1 MTEQRPGEHM
11 AAEIAQQPDVLAGL
25 VARQAE
31 IAEVAEKISQRPPRF
46 ALLAARGSSDHAALY
61 AKYLIEVL
69 LGLPAGLVSPSTATL
84 YGARPDL
91 RDVLFV
97 TVSQSGGSP
106 DLIEVTETARRQG
119 ALTVSVTNTP
129 ESPLRAA
136 SELGVDI
143 GAGVEKAVAATKTY
157 SATLMALYLLIDAV
171 RGGKA
176 ADAEKIGELARQTLD
191 GAEEGVQRAV
201 DRYRFVDRVLT
212 TGRGYSYA
220 SALEGSLKLAET
232 SYLAARAYSGA
243 DLLHGPVA
251 AVDGETAVL
260 AVTSAGHGGRAM
272 HEVLEAV
279 SKRGA
284 DVLAVG
290 SAAAEVPAALRIDVA
305 PTVEELAPILE
316 ILPIQRI
323 ALGLSLARGG
333 DPDSPRGLLKVTTTR
348 CASRWAST
356 PAARRPGPPW
366 STPPARCWASGAAK
380 APTRTRTRPRSPRT
394 GSPARSPRRSAPT
407 TPGRCVRAS
416 SAWPGSAS

>member
-1 MTEQRPGEHM
+1 MTQLRPGEHM
-11 AAEIAQQPDVLAGL
+11 AAEISAQPSVLAGL
-25 VARQAE
+25 VERRSG
-31 IAEVAEKISQRPPRF
+31 IAAVAEKISQNPPRF
-46 ALLAARGSSDHAALY
+46 ALLAARGSSDHGALY

-91 RDVLFV
+91 RDVLFI

-106 DLIEVTETARRQG
+106 DLIEATEAARRQG

-157 SATLMALYLLIDAV
+157 SATLMALYLFIDAI
-171 RGGKA
+171 RGGKGEDA
-176 ADAEKIGELARQTLD
+176 AKIGELAQQTLD
-191 GAEEGVQRAV
+191 GSVEGVQRAV

-220 SALEGSLKLAET
+220 SALEASLKLAET

-260 AVTSAGHGGRAM
+260 AATSLGRGGEAM
-272 HEVLEAV
+272 REVLEAV
-279 SKRGA
+279 GERGA

-290 SAAAEVPAALRIDVA
+290 SAANDVPAALRIPVA
-305 PTVEELAPILE
+305 PTVEELAPVLE

-333 DPDSPRGLLKVTTTR
+333 NPDNPRGLLKVTKTR
-348 CASRWAST
+348 
-356 PAARRPGPPW
+356 
-366 STPPARCWASGAAK
+366 
-380 APTRTRTRPRSPRT
+380 
-394 GSPARSPRRSAPT
+394 
-407 TPGRCVRAS
+407 
-416 SAWPGSAS
+416 

>member
-1 MTEQRPGEHM
+1 MMPQQGPGEHM
-11 AAEIAQQPDVLAGL
+11 ATEIAQQPDILAGL

-31 IAEVAEKISQRPPRF
+31 IATVAETISQRPPRF

-106 DLIEVTETARRQG
+106 DLIEVTQAAREQG

-129 ESPLRAA
+129 DSPLRAA
-136 SELGVDI
+136 AELSVDV
-143 GAGVEKAVAATKTY
+143 GAGVEQAVAATKTY
-157 SATLMALYLLIDAV
+157 SATLLALYLLIDAV
-171 RGGKA
+171 RGGKG
-176 ADAEKIGELARQTLD
+176 ADAEKIGELAQQTLD
-191 GAEEGVQRAV
+191 GATEGVQRAV

-212 TGRGYSYA
+212 TARGYSYA
-220 SALEGSLKLAET
+220 SALEASLKLAET

-260 AVTSAGHGGRAM
+260 AITSAGHGAGSM
-272 HEVLEAV
+272 HEVLDAV
-279 SKRGA
+279 GKRGA

-290 SAAAEVPAALRIDVA
+290 SAAGEMPAALRIDVA

-316 ILPIQRI
+316 ILPVQRI

-333 DPDSPRGLLKVTTTR
+333 DPDAPRGLLKVTKTR
-348 CASRWAST
+348 
-356 PAARRPGPPW
+356 
-366 STPPARCWASGAAK
+366 
-380 APTRTRTRPRSPRT
+380 
-394 GSPARSPRRSAPT
+394 
-407 TPGRCVRAS
+407 
-416 SAWPGSAS
+416 

>member
-1 MTEQRPGEHM
+1 MTQQRPGEHM
-11 AAEIAQQPDVLAGL
+11 AAEISEQPAVLAGL
-25 VARQAE
+25 VERRAG
-31 IAEVAEKISQRPPRF
+31 IAAVAEKISQKPPRF
-46 ALLAARGSSDHAALY
+46 ALLAARGSSDHGALY

-91 RDVLFV
+91 RDVLFI

-106 DLIEVTETARRQG
+106 DLIEVTEAARRQG

-129 ESPLRAA
+129 DSPLRAA
-136 SELGVDI
+136 AELGVDI
-143 GAGVEKAVAATKTY
+143 GAGVENAVAATKTY
-157 SATLMALYLLIDAV
+157 SATLLALYLFIDAV
-171 RGGKA
+171 RGGKGE
-176 ADAEKIGELARQTLD
+176 DAETIGELAQQTLD
-191 GAEEGVQRAV
+191 GAADGVQRAV

-220 SALEGSLKLAET
+220 SALEASLKLAET

-260 AVTSAGHGGRAM
+260 AATSLGRGSEAM
-272 HEVLEAV
+272 REVLDAV
-279 SKRGA
+279 SARGA

-290 SAAAEVPAALRIDVA
+290 SAAQDMPAALRIPVA
-305 PTVEELAPILE
+305 PSAEELAPVLE

-333 DPDSPRGLLKVTTTR
+333 NPDNPRGLLKVTKTR
-348 CASRWAST
+348 
-356 PAARRPGPPW
+356 
-366 STPPARCWASGAAK
+366 
-380 APTRTRTRPRSPRT
+380 
-394 GSPARSPRRSAPT
+394 
-407 TPGRCVRAS
+407 
-416 SAWPGSAS
+416 